1 VTDRDMLTLYTIG
14 HSNLSAEDFLRYL
27 RQHSITVLVDVRSAP
42 YSRYVPHFHKNRLQ
56 PFLEANGLDYRYA
69 GEFLGGQPKDETV
82 YQNQEVPDE
91 TTKRPK
97 FLKLVQ
103 YLDVMR
109 RDWYQKGIHR
119 LLDIVRETGAKGGAV
134 AIMCSEGNPLE
145 CHRHHLI
152 ARSLVDPAVRITDEN
167 VKILHIVKDGNIEI
181 VDPSSFAVKSEPPH
195 QPRLF

>member
-1 VTDRDMLTLYTIG
+1 MPESEILTLYTIG
-14 HSNLSAEDFLRYL
+14 HSNLSAEDFLAYL
-27 RQHSITVLVDVRSAP
+27 RHSGITVLLGVRSAP
-42 YSRYVPHFHKNRLQ
+42 YSRYVPHFNKSNLQ
-56 PFLEANGLDYRYA
+56 PFLEANQVDYRYA

-82 YQNQEVPDE
+82 YKNEEVPDE
-91 TTKRPK
+91 NTNRTR

-103 YLDVMR
+103 YREVMH
-109 RDWYQKGIHR
+109 RDWYQKGIRR

-152 ARSLVDPAVRITDEN
+152 ARSLLDPAVRITDEN
-167 VKILHIVKDGNIEI
+167 IKILHIIKDGNIEA
-181 VDPSSFAVKSEPPH
+181 VEPSAFDAKKDMPH